1 MFDEVGLIEA
11 FEGLLCTLDL
21 LHLCRI
27 KVCVVSIIQ
36 LLICLVHDYIVG
48 EGVHELTPVHL
59 LYIKGLE
66 DVEHLQLYVFAEE
79 ICLAHGL
86 PILLLLDLSASSRLI
101 KLKRSKLLLFPWIED
116 QLLLRPQLEGIRP
129 SSLGSQITMAG
140 FRTPFLSPAAPNAF

>member
-1 MFDEVGLIEA
+1 MFHEVGLIEA

-21 LHLCRI
+21 LHLCCI
-27 KVCVVSIIQ
+27 KVCVVSIVQ

-101 KLKRSKLLLFPWIED
+101 KLKRSKLLLVV
-116 QLLLRPQLEGIRP
+116 QQ
-129 SSLGSQITMAG
+129 
-140 FRTPFLSPAAPNAF
+140 